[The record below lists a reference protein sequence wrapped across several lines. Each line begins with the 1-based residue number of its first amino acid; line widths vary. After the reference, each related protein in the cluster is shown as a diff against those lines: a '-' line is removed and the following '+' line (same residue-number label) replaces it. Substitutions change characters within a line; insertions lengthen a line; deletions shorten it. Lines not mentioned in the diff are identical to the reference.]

1 MDNEVYIHFGN
12 LSGEIAYLVCIA
24 IHMKMSMDHEFH
36 KVYFCIY
43 FMWKYLFH
51 SIAIYYAFAPNKVG
65 ITSNTIQL
73 PKYVIYNW

>member
-43 FMWKYLFH
+43 FM
-51 SIAIYYAFAPNKVG
+51 
-65 ITSNTIQL
+65 
-73 PKYVIYNW
+73 